1 MAHSGYG
8 FLRLVKF
15 AHNVEHARIQAQI
28 LRRTPTRDDQAH
40 IIGRVD
46 LGKVGIEGKI
56 VARFFA
62 VSLRTFKVVDGG
74 FDAVARFFVWAHRI
88 DLVAHAQ

>member
-1 MAHSGYG
+1 MAHGGDG

-15 AHNVEHARIQAQI
+15 AHDVEHAWIQAQI
-28 LRRTPTRDDQAH
+28 LGRAATGDDQAH
-40 IIGRVD
+40 IIGAVD
-46 LGKVGIEGKI
+46 LGKISIEGKI
-56 VARFFA
+56 VAGFFA
-62 VSLRTFKVVDGG
+62 VGLRTFKVVDGG